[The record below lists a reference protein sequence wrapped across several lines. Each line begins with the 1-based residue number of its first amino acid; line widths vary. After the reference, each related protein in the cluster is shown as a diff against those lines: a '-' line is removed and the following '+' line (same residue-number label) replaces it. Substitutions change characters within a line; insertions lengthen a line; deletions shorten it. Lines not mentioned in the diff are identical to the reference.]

1 MSKLRQATTTA
12 SNCGFRNANLI
23 FEVSNLKSQ
32 VGSAFCNTM
41 LSQVVQLIE
50 QNQRFMITSHIRPD
64 GDGLGSGLALYWM
77 LRNMGKDVDVIL
89 RDRVPPAYTVLPGSD
104 LVLVQEDV
112 MQDYDAAFIIE
123 CSDVGRP
130 GLPSLK
136 DQFVVNID
144 HHSTTLPFGDINWID
159 STAAAVGEMIYNL
172 CKALGLEVTKE
183 IAECIYTALLTD
195 TGSFHFSNTTER
207 TLKIASELV
216 RRGVQP
222 ARISQALFY
231 SYPFSKIKLL
241 GLVLSGIERDESG
254 RIGWV
259 TMDRSTMYDA
269 DASEEDSDGIVNHA
283 LSIGE
288 VEAVAFFKEISPGAY
303 RVSLRSKGKNNVAKV
318 AESFGGGGH
327 RNAAGCRIEGEFE
340 DVKRRVIEGLQAAL
354 GVATVSA

>member
-1 MSKLRQATTTA
+1 
-12 SNCGFRNANLI
+12 
-23 FEVSNLKSQ
+23 
-32 VGSAFCNTM
+32 M

-50 QNQRFMITSHIRPD
+50 QKQRFMITSHIRPD

-77 LRNMGKDVDVIL
+77 LRSLGKDADVVL

-112 MQDYDAAFIIE
+112 TTAYDAAFIIE
-123 CSDVGRP
+123 CSDVERP
-130 GLPSLK
+130 GLASLK

-144 HHSTTLPFGDINWID
+144 HHSTTVPFGDINWID
-159 STAAAVGEMIYNL
+159 PTAAAVGEMIYNL
-172 CKALGLEVTKE
+172 CKALGTEVTKE

-216 RRGVQP
+216 RRGVEP

-241 GLVLSGIERDESG
+241 GQVLANIQRDESG
-254 RIGWV
+254 RIAWV
-259 TMDRSTMYDA
+259 TMDRAMMYEA
-269 DASEEDSDGIVNHA
+269 GACEEDADGIVNHA
-283 LSIGE
+283 LAAGE
-288 VEAVAFFKEISPGAY
+288 VEAVAFFKELAPGAY

-318 AESFGGGGH
+318 AETFGGGGH
-327 RNAAGCRIEGEFE
+327 RNAAGCRITGEFE
-340 DVKRRVIEGLQAAL
+340 DVKRRVIEGLQTAL
-354 GVATVSA
+354 GVAPVSV